1 MTRAQAA
8 RLLVVAAGTIATG
21 LATSYAD
28 GTGWIIATIVVGF
41 VATAVLAERA
51 FRALADA
58 EEQRRDL
65 EERVRAED

>member
-1 MTRAQAA
+1 MTRAQTA
-8 RLLVVAAGTIATG
+8 RLLVGVAGTVATG
-21 LATSYAD
+21 LATATVD
-28 GTGWIIATIVVGF
+28 GMGWIIAVLILGF
-41 VATAVLAERA
+41 LASSVLAERA